1 MKFEIEKSNFK
12 VPDRSTLIRGVQ
24 HINVVKYNDYYKVQL
39 VSDEITWSVRF
50 AKVHDVVVF
59 LSSLKPGFI
68 VANSVCGHDIYAIVP
83 EEGTIFYHY
92 RLPENFEET
101 ITNLKAKGNEFC
113 SSETIKAYSLGTT
126 KERIKADN
134 SDRVCYNET
143 LKKVYPE
150 SKETIS
156 KKENI
161 MNFNI
166 IKGAFT
172 FDKKL
177 AFAVNGKFK
186 YLNDAGQ
193 VSEVLPQFIM
203 IKDIPALVPTIADKI
218 TKGVYYTDGT
228 SLFFAKE
235 DNRVINMETGV
246 VSDILISSIPMTDK
260 VIVYKPLFGNGKFE
274 AKDLIKAQMMQGM
287 SGDNPM
293 AAMMLLGD
301 GDIDFKTMAL
311 MNIAGGNKNG
321 ADFNSLLPLMLLD
334 KGKDSGMEDFIL
346 MQAMAG
352 KGENALLPYLLL
364 KDSKK
369 DEKKDK

>member
-12 VPDRSTLIRGVQ
+12 VPNRSTLIHGVQ
-24 HINVVKYNDYYKVQL
+24 HVNVVKYNDYYKVQL
-39 VSDEITWSVRF
+39 VSDEVTWSVRF
-50 AKVHDVVVF
+50 EKAQDVTAF
-59 LSSLKPGFI
+59 LSSLKPGFT
-68 VANSVCGHDIYAIVP
+68 VVNSVCGHDIYVIKP
-83 EEGTIFYHY
+83 QEGTVFRRYE
-92 RLPENFEET
+92 LPENFEET
-101 ITNLKAKGNEFC
+101 ITNLKAKGNEFY
-113 SSETIKAYSLGTT
+113 SSETIKAYDSGTI
-126 KERIKADN
+126 KEAIK
-134 SDRVCYNET
+134 SCPK
-143 LKKVYPE
+143 L
-150 SKETIS
+150 KETIS

-193 VSEVLPQFIM
+193 VAEVLPQFIM
-203 IKDIPALVPTIADKI
+203 LKDIPALVPTIADKI

-287 SGDNPM
+287 SADNPM

-311 MNIAGGNKNG
+311 MNFAGGNKNG
-321 ADFNSLLPLMLLD
+321 ADFNSLLPLILLD
-334 KGKDSGMEDFIL
+334 KGKDSGMEDLIL

-352 KGENALLPYLLL
+352 KGENSLLPYLLL

>member
-12 VPDRSTLIRGVQ
+12 VPDRSTLIHDVQ
-24 HINVVKYNDYYKVQL
+24 HVNVVKYNDYYKVQL
-39 VSDEITWSVRF
+39 VSDEVTWSIRF
-50 AKVHDVVVF
+50 AKAQDVTVF
-59 LSSLKPGFI
+59 LSSLKPGFA
-68 VANSVCGHDIYAIVP
+68 VVNSVCGHDIYAIKP
-83 EEGTIFYHY
+83 QEGTVFRRYK
-92 RLPENFEET
+92 LPENFEET
-101 ITNLKAKGNEFC
+101 IANLKSKGNEFC
-113 SSETIKAYSLGTT
+113 SSETIKAYSSGTI
-126 KERIKADN
+126 KEAVKDC
-134 SDRVCYNET
+134 SV
-143 LKKVYPE
+143 

-203 IKDIPALVPTIADKI
+203 LKDIPALVPTIADKI

-287 SGDNPM
+287 SADNPM

>member
-12 VPDRSTLIRGVQ
+12 VPDKSTLIHDVK
-24 HINVVKYNDYYKVQL
+24 HVNVVKYNDYYKVQL
-39 VSDEITWSVRF
+39 VSDEVTWSVRF

-59 LSSLKPGFI
+59 LSSLKPGFT
-68 VANSVCGHDIYAIVP
+68 VVNSACGRDIYAIVP
-83 EEGTIFYHY
+83 KEGTIFYHY

-113 SSETIKAYSLGTT
+113 SSETIKASSLGTI
-126 KERIKADN
+126 KEAIKDY
-134 SDRVCYNET
+134 SV
-143 LKKVYPE
+143 

-156 KKENI
+156 KKENT

-177 AFAVNGKFK
+177 AFVVNGKFK

-203 IKDIPALVPTIADKI
+203 LKDIPALVPTIADKI

-287 SGDNPM
+287 SADNPM

>member
-12 VPDRSTLIRGVQ
+12 VPDKSTLIHDVK
-24 HINVVKYNDYYKVQL
+24 HVNVVKYNDYYKVQL
-39 VSDEITWSVRF
+39 VSDEVTWSVRF

-59 LSSLKPGFI
+59 LSSLKPGFT
-68 VANSVCGHDIYAIVP
+68 VVNSACGRDIYAIVP
-83 EEGTIFYHY
+83 KEGTIFYHY

-101 ITNLKAKGNEFC
+101 ITNLKAKGNEFY
-113 SSETIKAYSLGTT
+113 SSETIKAYSSGTV
-126 KERIKADN
+126 KAAIKDY
-134 SDRVCYNET
+134 SV
-143 LKKVYPE
+143 

-156 KKENI
+156 KKENT

-203 IKDIPALVPTIADKI
+203 LKDIPALVPTIADKI

-287 SGDNPM
+287 SADNPM

>member
-12 VPDRSTLIRGVQ
+12 VPDRSTLIHGVK
-24 HINVVKYNDYYKVQL
+24 HVNVVKYNDYYKVQL
-39 VSDEITWSVRF
+39 VSDEVTWSIRF
-50 AKVHDVVVF
+50 AKAQDVTAF
-59 LSSLKPGFI
+59 LSSLKPGFTVVDSI
-68 VANSVCGHDIYAIVP
+68 CGHDIYVIKP
-83 EEGTIFYHY
+83 QEGTVFRRYE
-92 RLPENFEET
+92 LPENFEET
-101 ITNLKAKGNEFC
+101 ITDLKAKGNEFY
-113 SSETIKAYSLGTT
+113 SSETIKAYDSGTI
-126 KERIKADN
+126 KEAIK
-134 SDRVCYNET
+134 SC
-143 LKKVYPE
+143 PE
-150 SKETIS
+150 LKETIS
-156 KKENI
+156 KKENT

-203 IKDIPALVPTIADKI
+203 LKDIPALVPTIADKI

-287 SGDNPM
+287 SADNPM

>member
-12 VPDRSTLIRGVQ
+12 VPDKSTLIHDVK
-24 HINVVKYNDYYKVQL
+24 HVNVVKYNDYYKVQL
-39 VSDEITWSVRF
+39 VSDEVTWSVRF

-59 LSSLKPGFI
+59 LSSLKPGFT
-68 VANSVCGHDIYAIVP
+68 VVNSACGRDIYAIVP
-83 EEGTIFYHY
+83 KEGTIFYHY
-92 RLPENFEET
+92 RLPENFKET
-101 ITNLKAKGNEFC
+101 IANLKSKGNEFC
-113 SSETIKAYSLGTT
+113 SSETIKASSLGTV
-126 KERIKADN
+126 KEAIKDY
-134 SDRVCYNET
+134 SV
-143 LKKVYPE
+143 

-203 IKDIPALVPTIADKI
+203 LKDIPALVPTIADKI

-287 SGDNPM
+287 SADNPM

>member
-12 VPDRSTLIRGVQ
+12 VPDRSTLIHGVK
-24 HINVVKYNDYYKVQL
+24 HVNVVKYNDYYKVQL
-39 VSDEITWSVRF
+39 VSDEVTWSVRF

-59 LSSLKPGFI
+59 LSSLKPGFT
-68 VANSVCGHDIYAIVP
+68 VVNSVCGHDIYAIVP
-83 EEGTIFYHY
+83 KEGTIFYHY

-101 ITNLKAKGNEFC
+101 ITNLKAKGNEFY
-113 SSETIKAYSLGTT
+113 SSETIKAYSSGTV
-126 KERIKADN
+126 KDYSE
-134 SDRVCYNET
+134 
-143 LKKVYPE
+143 P
-150 SKETIS
+150 KETIS
-156 KKENI
+156 KKENT

-193 VSEVLPQFIM
+193 VAEVLPQFIM
-203 IKDIPALVPTIADKI
+203 LKDIPALVPTIAEKI

-287 SGDNPM
+287 SADNPM

-311 MNIAGGNKNG
+311 MNFAGGNKNG

>member
-12 VPDRSTLIRGVQ
+12 VPDRSTLIHDVQ
-24 HINVVKYNDYYKVQL
+24 HVNVVKYNHYYKVQL
-39 VSDEITWSVRF
+39 VSDEVTWSVRF
-50 AKVHDVVVF
+50 AKAQDVTVF
-59 LSSLKPGFI
+59 LSSLKPGFT
-68 VANSVCGHDIYAIVP
+68 VVNSACGHDIYAIVP
-83 EEGTIFYHY
+83 KEGTIFYHY

-101 ITNLKAKGNEFC
+101 ITDLKAKGNEFC
-113 SSETIKAYSLGTT
+113 SSETIKASSLGTV
-126 KERIKADN
+126 KEAIKDY
-134 SDRVCYNET
+134 SV
-143 LKKVYPE
+143 

-156 KKENI
+156 KKENT

-203 IKDIPALVPTIADKI
+203 LKDIPALVPTIADKI

-287 SGDNPM
+287 SADNPM

>member
-12 VPDRSTLIRGVQ
+12 VPDRSTLIHGVK
-24 HINVVKYNDYYKVQL
+24 HVNVVKYNDYYKVQL
-39 VSDEITWSVRF
+39 VSDEVTWSIRF
-50 AKVHDVVVF
+50 TKAQDVTAF
-59 LSSLKPGFI
+59 LSSLKPGFTAVDSI
-68 VANSVCGHDIYAIVP
+68 CGHDIYVIKP
-83 EEGTIFYHY
+83 QEGTVFRRYE
-92 RLPENFEET
+92 LPENFEET
-101 ITNLKAKGNEFC
+101 ITDLKTKGNEFY
-113 SSETIKAYSLGTT
+113 SSETIKAYDSGTI
-126 KERIKADN
+126 KEAIK
-134 SDRVCYNET
+134 SCPK
-143 LKKVYPE
+143 L
-150 SKETIS
+150 KETIS

-203 IKDIPALVPTIADKI
+203 LKDIPALVPTIADKI

-287 SGDNPM
+287 SADNPM

>member
-12 VPDRSTLIRGVQ
+12 VPDKSTLIHDVK
-24 HINVVKYNDYYKVQL
+24 HVNVVKYNDYYKVQL
-39 VSDEITWSVRF
+39 VSDEVNWSVRF

-59 LSSLKPGFI
+59 LSSLKPGFT
-68 VANSVCGHDIYAIVP
+68 VVNSVCGHDIYAIVP
-83 EEGTIFYHY
+83 QEGTVFRRYK
-92 RLPENFEET
+92 LPENFEET

-113 SSETIKAYSLGTT
+113 SSETIKASSLGTV
-126 KERIKADN
+126 KEAIKDY
-134 SDRVCYNET
+134 SV
-143 LKKVYPE
+143 

-193 VSEVLPQFIM
+193 VAEVLPQFIM
-203 IKDIPALVPTIADKI
+203 LKDIPALVPTIADKI

-287 SGDNPM
+287 SADNPM

>member
-12 VPDRSTLIRGVQ
+12 VPDRSTLIHDVQ
-24 HINVVKYNDYYKVQL
+24 HVNVVKYNHYYKVQL
-39 VSDEITWSVRF
+39 VSDEVTWSIRF
-50 AKVHDVVVF
+50 AKAQDVTVF

-68 VANSVCGHDIYAIVP
+68 VIDSVCGHDIYAIKP
-83 EEGTIFYHY
+83 QEGTVFRRYK
-92 RLPENFEET
+92 LPENFEET

-113 SSETIKAYSLGTT
+113 SSETIKASSLGTV
-126 KERIKADN
+126 KEAIKDY
-134 SDRVCYNET
+134 SV
-143 LKKVYPE
+143 

-156 KKENI
+156 KKENT

-203 IKDIPALVPTIADKI
+203 LKDIPALVPTIADKI

-287 SGDNPM
+287 SADNPM

>member
-12 VPDRSTLIRGVQ
+12 VPDRSTLIHGVK
-24 HINVVKYNDYYKVQL
+24 HVNVVKYNDYYKVQL
-39 VSDEITWSVRF
+39 VSDEVTWSIRF
-50 AKVHDVVVF
+50 AKAQDVTAF
-59 LSSLKPGFI
+59 LSSLKPGFT
-68 VANSVCGHDIYAIVP
+68 VVNSVCGHDIYAIVP
-83 EEGTIFYHY
+83 KEGTIFYHY

-101 ITNLKAKGNEFC
+101 ITNLKAKGNEFY
-113 SSETIKAYSLGTT
+113 SSETIKEA
-126 KERIKADN
+126 IK
-134 SDRVCYNET
+134 SCP
-143 LKKVYPE
+143 K

-203 IKDIPALVPTIADKI
+203 LKDIPALVPTIADKI

-260 VIVYKPLFGNGKFE
+260 VIVYKPLFENGKFE

-287 SGDNPM
+287 SADNPM

>member
-12 VPDRSTLIRGVQ
+12 VPDRSTLIHGVQ
-24 HINVVKYNDYYKVQL
+24 HVNVVKYNHYYKVQL
-39 VSDEITWSVRF
+39 VSDEVTWSIRLE
-50 AKVHDVVVF
+50 KNHDVLVF
-59 LSSLKPGFI
+59 LSSLKPGFT
-68 VANSVCGHDIYAIVP
+68 VVNSVCGHDIYAIVP
-83 EEGTIFYHY
+83 KEGTVFYKY

-101 ITNLKAKGNEFC
+101 ITNLKVKGNEFY
-113 SSETIKAYSLGTT
+113 SSETIKAYNSGTI
-126 KERIKADN
+126 KEAIK
-134 SDRVCYNET
+134 SYSET
-143 LKKVYPE
+143 
-150 SKETIS
+150 KETIS

-203 IKDIPALVPTIADKI
+203 LKDIPALVPTIADKI

-287 SGDNPM
+287 SADNPM

>member
-12 VPDRSTLIRGVQ
+12 VPDRSTLIHGVK
-24 HINVVKYNDYYKVQL
+24 HVNVVKYNDYYKVQL
-39 VSDEITWSVRF
+39 VSDEVTWSIRF
-50 AKVHDVVVF
+50 AKVHDVTAF
-59 LSSLKPGFI
+59 LSSLKPGFAVI
-68 VANSVCGHDIYAIVP
+68 DSVCGHDIYAIKQQ
-83 EEGTIFYHY
+83 EGTVFRRYK
-92 RLPENFEET
+92 LPENFEDT
-101 ITNLKAKGNEFC
+101 ITALKAKGKEFY
-113 SSETIKAYSLGTT
+113 SSETIKAYNSGT
-126 KERIKADN
+126 
-134 SDRVCYNET
+134 
-143 LKKVYPE
+143 
-150 SKETIS
+150 KETIS

-203 IKDIPALVPTIADKI
+203 LKDIPALVPTIADKI

-301 GDIDFKTMAL
+301 GDIDLKTMAL

>member
-12 VPDRSTLIRGVQ
+12 VPDKSTLIHDVK
-24 HINVVKYNDYYKVQL
+24 HVNVVKYNDYYKVQL
-39 VSDEITWSVRF
+39 VSDEVTWSVRF

-59 LSSLKPGFI
+59 LSSLKPGFT
-68 VANSVCGHDIYAIVP
+68 VVNSVCGHDIYAIVP
-83 EEGTIFYHY
+83 KEGTIFYHY

-113 SSETIKAYSLGTT
+113 SSETIKASSLGTV
-126 KERIKADN
+126 KEAIKDY
-134 SDRVCYNET
+134 SV
-143 LKKVYPE
+143 

-203 IKDIPALVPTIADKI
+203 LKDIPALVPTIADKI

-287 SGDNPM
+287 SADNPM

>member
-1 MKFEIEKSNFK
+1 MKFEIEKSDFK
-12 VPDRSTLIRGVQ
+12 VPDRLIPICGVK
-24 HINVVKYNDYYKVQL
+24 HFNVVKYNDYYKVQL

-59 LSSLKPGFI
+59 LSSLKPGFT

-101 ITNLKAKGNEFC
+101 ITNLKAKGNEFY

-126 KERIKADN
+126 KERIKTDI
-134 SDRVCYNET
+134 SDRVCYADK
-143 LKKVYPE
+143 LKSYSV

-156 KKENI
+156 KKENT

-274 AKDLIKAQMMQGM
+274 VKDLIKAQMMQGM

-311 MNIAGGNKNG
+311 MNFAGGNKNG
-321 ADFNSLLPLMLLD
+321 ADFNALLPLMLLD
-334 KGKDSGMEDFIL
+334 KDKDSGMEDFIL

>member
-12 VPDRSTLIRGVQ
+12 VPDKSTLIHDVK
-24 HINVVKYNDYYKVQL
+24 HVNVVKYNDYYKVQL
-39 VSDEITWSVRF
+39 VSDEVTWSVRF

-59 LSSLKPGFI
+59 LSSLKPGFT
-68 VANSVCGHDIYAIVP
+68 VVNSACGRDIYAIVP
-83 EEGTIFYHY
+83 KEGTIFYHY

-113 SSETIKAYSLGTT
+113 SSETIKASSLGTV
-126 KERIKADN
+126 KEAIKDY
-134 SDRVCYNET
+134 SET
-143 LKKVYPE
+143 
-150 SKETIS
+150 KETIS
-156 KKENI
+156 KKENT

-193 VSEVLPQFIM
+193 VAEVLPQFIM
-203 IKDIPALVPTIADKI
+203 LKDIPALVPTIADKI

-287 SGDNPM
+287 SADNPM

>member
-1 MKFEIEKSNFK
+1 MKKKKKKSNFK
-12 VPDRSTLIRGVQ
+12 VPDKSTLIHDVK
-24 HINVVKYNDYYKVQL
+24 HVNVVKYNHYYKVQL
-39 VSDEITWSVRF
+39 VSDEVTWSIRF
-50 AKVHDVVVF
+50 AKIHDVTVF
-59 LSSLKPGFI
+59 LSSLKPGFTVI
-68 VANSVCGHDIYAIVP
+68 DSVCGHDIYAIVP
-83 EEGTIFYHY
+83 KEGTIFYHY

-113 SSETIKAYSLGTT
+113 SSETIKASSLGTV
-126 KERIKADN
+126 KEAIKDY
-134 SDRVCYNET
+134 SV
-143 LKKVYPE
+143 

-156 KKENI
+156 KKENT

-203 IKDIPALVPTIADKI
+203 LKDIPALVPTIADKI

-287 SGDNPM
+287 SADNPM

>member
-12 VPDRSTLIRGVQ
+12 VPDKSTLIHDVK
-24 HINVVKYNDYYKVQL
+24 HVNVVKYNDYYKVQL
-39 VSDEITWSVRF
+39 VSDEVTWSVRF

-59 LSSLKPGFI
+59 LSSLKPGFT
-68 VANSVCGHDIYAIVP
+68 VVNSACGRDIYAIVP
-83 EEGTIFYHY
+83 KEGTIFYHY

-101 ITNLKAKGNEFC
+101 ITNLKSKGNEFC
-113 SSETIKAYSLGTT
+113 SSETIKASSLGTV
-126 KERIKADN
+126 KEAIKDY
-134 SDRVCYNET
+134 S
-143 LKKVYPE
+143 E

-156 KKENI
+156 KKENT

-203 IKDIPALVPTIADKI
+203 LKDIPALVPTIADKI

-287 SGDNPM
+287 SADNPM

>member
-12 VPDRSTLIRGVQ
+12 VPDRSTLIHDVQ
-24 HINVVKYNDYYKVQL
+24 HVNVVKYNHYYKVQL
-39 VSDEITWSVRF
+39 VSDEVTWSIRF
-50 AKVHDVVVF
+50 AKAQDVTVF

-68 VANSVCGHDIYAIVP
+68 VINSVCGHDIYAIVP
-83 EEGTIFYHY
+83 QEGTVFRRYK
-92 RLPENFEET
+92 LPENFEET
-101 ITNLKAKGNEFC
+101 IANLKSKGNEFC
-113 SSETIKAYSLGTT
+113 SSETIKASSLGTV
-126 KERIKADN
+126 KEAIKDY
-134 SDRVCYNET
+134 SV
-143 LKKVYPE
+143 

-193 VSEVLPQFIM
+193 VAEVLPQFIM
-203 IKDIPALVPTIADKI
+203 LKDIPALVPTIADKI

>member
-12 VPDRSTLIRGVQ
+12 VPDRSTLIHGVQ
-24 HINVVKYNDYYKVQL
+24 HVNVVKYNHYYKVQL
-39 VSDEITWSVRF
+39 VSDEVTWSIRL
-50 AKVHDVVVF
+50 AKTHDVLAF
-59 LSSLKPGFI
+59 LSSLKPGFT
-68 VANSVCGHDIYAIVP
+68 VVNSVCGHDIYAIVP
-83 EEGTIFYHY
+83 KEGTVFYKY

-101 ITNLKAKGNEFC
+101 ITNLKVKENEFY
-113 SSETIKAYSLGTT
+113 SSETIKAYNSGTI
-126 KERIKADN
+126 KEAIKDY
-134 SDRVCYNET
+134 SVT
-143 LKKVYPE
+143 
-150 SKETIS
+150 KETIS

-203 IKDIPALVPTIADKI
+203 LKDIPALVPTIADKI

-287 SGDNPM
+287 SADNPM

>member
-12 VPDRSTLIRGVQ
+12 VPDRSTLIHGVQ
-24 HINVVKYNDYYKVQL
+24 HVNVVKYNHYYKVQL
-39 VSDEITWSVRF
+39 VSDEVTWSIRL
-50 AKVHDVVVF
+50 AKAHDVTAF
-59 LSSLKPGFI
+59 LSSLKPGFT
-68 VANSVCGHDIYAIVP
+68 VVNSVCGHDIYAIVP
-83 EEGTIFYHY
+83 KEGTVFYKY
-92 RLPENFEET
+92 KLPENFEET
-101 ITNLKAKGNEFC
+101 ITDLKAKGNEFY
-113 SSETIKAYSLGTT
+113 SSETIKAYNSGTI
-126 KERIKADN
+126 KEAIK
-134 SDRVCYNET
+134 SYSET
-143 LKKVYPE
+143 
-150 SKETIS
+150 KETIS

-203 IKDIPALVPTIADKI
+203 LKDIPALVPTIADKI

-287 SGDNPM
+287 SADNPM

-352 KGENALLPYLLL
+352 KGENALLPYLLF

>member
-12 VPDRSTLIRGVQ
+12 VPDRSTLIHGVK
-24 HINVVKYNDYYKVQL
+24 HVNVVKYNDYYKVQL
-39 VSDEITWSVRF
+39 VSDEVTWSIRF
-50 AKVHDVVVF
+50 AKVHDVTAF
-59 LSSLKPGFI
+59 LSSLKPGFAVI
-68 VANSVCGHDIYAIVP
+68 DSVCGHDIYAIKQQ
-83 EEGTIFYHY
+83 EGTVFRRYK
-92 RLPENFEET
+92 LPENFEET
-101 ITNLKAKGNEFC
+101 ITNLKVKENEFY
-113 SSETIKAYSLGTT
+113 SYETIKAYNSGT
-126 KERIKADN
+126 
-134 SDRVCYNET
+134 
-143 LKKVYPE
+143 
-150 SKETIS
+150 KETIS

-203 IKDIPALVPTIADKI
+203 LKDIPALVPTIADKI

-301 GDIDFKTMAL
+301 GDIDLKTMAL

>member
-12 VPDRSTLIRGVQ
+12 VPDRSTLIHGVK
-24 HINVVKYNDYYKVQL
+24 HVNVVKYNDYYKVQL
-39 VSDEITWSVRF
+39 VSDEVTWSVRF
-50 AKVHDVVVF
+50 AKVHDVLTF
-59 LSSLKPGFI
+59 LSSLKPGFTVVDSI
-68 VANSVCGHDIYAIVP
+68 CGHDVYAITP
-83 EEGTIFYHY
+83 KEGTVLYKY

-101 ITNLKAKGNEFC
+101 ITNLKSKGNEFY
-113 SSETIKAYSLGTT
+113 SLETTKAYNSRTIKEAIKDYSET
-126 KERIKADN
+126 
-134 SDRVCYNET
+134 
-143 LKKVYPE
+143 
-150 SKETIS
+150 KETIS
-156 KKENI
+156 KKENT

-203 IKDIPALVPTIADKI
+203 LKDIPALVPTIADKI

-287 SGDNPM
+287 SADNPM

-352 KGENALLPYLLL
+352 KGENSLIPYLLL

>member
-12 VPDRSTLIRGVQ
+12 VPDKSTLIHGVQ
-24 HINVVKYNDYYKVQL
+24 HVNVVKYNDYYKVQL
-39 VSDEITWSVRF
+39 VSDEVTWSVRF

-59 LSSLKPGFI
+59 LSSLKPGFT
-68 VANSVCGHDIYAIVP
+68 VVNSACGRDIYAIVP
-83 EEGTIFYHY
+83 KEGTIFYHY

-101 ITNLKAKGNEFC
+101 ITNLKVKENEFY
-113 SSETIKAYSLGTT
+113 SSETIKAYSSGTV
-126 KERIKADN
+126 KEAIKAY
-134 SDRVCYNET
+134 S
-143 LKKVYPE
+143 E

-156 KKENI
+156 KKENT

-203 IKDIPALVPTIADKI
+203 LKDIPALVPTIADKI

>member
-12 VPDRSTLIRGVQ
+12 VPDRSTLIHGVQ
-24 HINVVKYNDYYKVQL
+24 HVNVVKYNDYYKVQL
-39 VSDEITWSVRF
+39 VSDEVTWSIRL
-50 AKVHDVVVF
+50 AKTHDVLAF
-59 LSSLKPGFI
+59 LSSLKPGFT
-68 VANSVCGHDIYAIVP
+68 VVNSVCGHDIYAIVP
-83 EEGTIFYHY
+83 KEGTVFYKY

-101 ITNLKAKGNEFC
+101 ITNLKVKGNEFY
-113 SSETIKAYSLGTT
+113 SSETIKAYNSGTI
-126 KERIKADN
+126 KEAIK
-134 SDRVCYNET
+134 SYSET
-143 LKKVYPE
+143 
-150 SKETIS
+150 KETIS

-203 IKDIPALVPTIADKI
+203 LKDIPALVPTIADKI

-287 SGDNPM
+287 SADNPM

>member
-12 VPDRSTLIRGVQ
+12 VPDRSTLIHGVK
-24 HINVVKYNDYYKVQL
+24 HVNVVKYNDYYKVQL
-39 VSDEITWSVRF
+39 VSDEVTWSIRL
-50 AKVHDVVVF
+50 AKTHDVLAF
-59 LSSLKPGFI
+59 LSSLKPGFT
-68 VANSVCGHDIYAIVP
+68 VVNSVCGHDIYAIVP
-83 EEGTIFYHY
+83 KEGTVFYKY

-101 ITNLKAKGNEFC
+101 ITNLKVKENEFY
-113 SSETIKAYSLGTT
+113 SSETIKAYNSGTI
-126 KERIKADN
+126 KEAIK
-134 SDRVCYNET
+134 SYSET
-143 LKKVYPE
+143 
-150 SKETIS
+150 KETIS

-203 IKDIPALVPTIADKI
+203 LKDIPALVPTIADKI

-287 SGDNPM
+287 SADNPM

>member
-12 VPDRSTLIRGVQ
+12 VPDRSTLIHDVQ
-24 HINVVKYNDYYKVQL
+24 HVNVVKYNDYYKVQL
-39 VSDEITWSVRF
+39 VSDEVTWSIRF
-50 AKVHDVVVF
+50 AKAQDVTVF
-59 LSSLKPGFI
+59 LSSLKPGFAVI
-68 VANSVCGHDIYAIVP
+68 DSVCGHDIYAIKP
-83 EEGTIFYHY
+83 QEGTVFRRYK
-92 RLPENFEET
+92 LPENFEET
-101 ITNLKAKGNEFC
+101 IANLKSKGNEFC
-113 SSETIKAYSLGTT
+113 SSETIKASSFGTVKEAIKDYS
-126 KERIKADN
+126 
-134 SDRVCYNET
+134 
-143 LKKVYPE
+143 E

-203 IKDIPALVPTIADKI
+203 LKDIPALVPTIADKI

-287 SGDNPM
+287 SADNPM

>member
-12 VPDRSTLIRGVQ
+12 VPDRSTLIHGVQ
-24 HINVVKYNDYYKVQL
+24 HVNVVKYNHYYKVQL
-39 VSDEITWSVRF
+39 VSDEVTWSIRF
-50 AKVHDVVVF
+50 EKAQHVTAF
-59 LSSLKPGFI
+59 LSSLKPGFS
-68 VANSVCGHDIYAIVP
+68 VVNSVCGYDIYAIKP
-83 EEGTIFYHY
+83 QEGTVFRRYK
-92 RLPENFEET
+92 LPENFEET
-101 ITNLKAKGNEFC
+101 IADLKAKGNEFY
-113 SSETIKAYSLGTT
+113 SSEIIKAYDSGTI
-126 KERIKADN
+126 KEAIK
-134 SDRVCYNET
+134 SCPK
-143 LKKVYPE
+143 L
-150 SKETIS
+150 KETIS

-203 IKDIPALVPTIADKI
+203 LKDIPALVPTIADKI

-287 SGDNPM
+287 SADNPM

-321 ADFNSLLPLMLLD
+321 ADFNSLLLLMLLD

>member
-12 VPDRSTLIRGVQ
+12 VPDRSTLIHGVK
-24 HINVVKYNDYYKVQL
+24 HVNVVKYNDYYKVQL
-39 VSDEITWSVRF
+39 VSDEVTWSIRF
-50 AKVHDVVVF
+50 AKAQDVTAF
-59 LSSLKPGFI
+59 LSSLKPGFTVVDSI
-68 VANSVCGHDIYAIVP
+68 CGHDIYVIKP
-83 EEGTIFYHY
+83 QEGTVFRRYE
-92 RLPENFEET
+92 LPENFEEI
-101 ITNLKAKGNEFC
+101 ITDLKAKGNEFY
-113 SSETIKAYSLGTT
+113 SSETIKAYDSGTI
-126 KERIKADN
+126 KEAIK
-134 SDRVCYNET
+134 SCS
-143 LKKVYPE
+143 E
-150 SKETIS
+150 SRETIS

-203 IKDIPALVPTIADKI
+203 LKDIPALVPTIADKI

-287 SGDNPM
+287 SADNPM

>member
-12 VPDRSTLIRGVQ
+12 VPDRSTLIHGVQ
-24 HINVVKYNDYYKVQL
+24 HVNVVKYNHYYKVQL
-39 VSDEITWSVRF
+39 VSDEVTWSIRL
-50 AKVHDVVVF
+50 AKTHDVLAF
-59 LSSLKPGFI
+59 LSSLKPGFT
-68 VANSVCGHDIYAIVP
+68 VVNSVCGHDIYAIVP
-83 EEGTIFYHY
+83 KEGTVFYKY

-101 ITNLKAKGNEFC
+101 ITNLKVKENEFY
-113 SSETIKAYSLGTT
+113 SSETIKAYNSGTI
-126 KERIKADN
+126 KEAIK
-134 SDRVCYNET
+134 SYSET
-143 LKKVYPE
+143 
-150 SKETIS
+150 KETIS

-203 IKDIPALVPTIADKI
+203 LKDIPALVPTIADKI

-287 SGDNPM
+287 SADNPM

>member
-12 VPDRSTLIRGVQ
+12 VPDKSTLIHDVK
-24 HINVVKYNDYYKVQL
+24 HVNVVKYNDYYKVQL
-39 VSDEITWSVRF
+39 VSDEVTWSVRF

-59 LSSLKPGFI
+59 LSSLKPGFT
-68 VANSVCGHDIYAIVP
+68 VVNSACGRDIYAIVP
-83 EEGTIFYHY
+83 KEGTIFYHY

-101 ITNLKAKGNEFC
+101 IANLKSKGNEFC
-113 SSETIKAYSLGTT
+113 SSETIKAYSSGTV
-126 KERIKADN
+126 KKAIKDY
-134 SDRVCYNET
+134 SV
-143 LKKVYPE
+143 

-156 KKENI
+156 KKENT

-203 IKDIPALVPTIADKI
+203 LKDIPALVPTIADKI

>member
-12 VPDRSTLIRGVQ
+12 VPDKSTLIHDVK
-24 HINVVKYNDYYKVQL
+24 HVNVVKYNDYYKVQL
-39 VSDEITWSVRF
+39 VSDEVTWSVRF

-59 LSSLKPGFI
+59 LSSLKPGFT
-68 VANSVCGHDIYAIVP
+68 VVNSACGRDIYAIVP
-83 EEGTIFYHY
+83 KEGTIFYHY

-101 ITNLKAKGNEFC
+101 ITNLKSKGNEFC
-113 SSETIKAYSLGTT
+113 SSETIKASSLGTV
-126 KERIKADN
+126 KEAIKDY
-134 SDRVCYNET
+134 SV
-143 LKKVYPE
+143 

-156 KKENI
+156 KKENT

-203 IKDIPALVPTIADKI
+203 LKDIPALVPTIADKI

>member
-12 VPDRSTLIRGVQ
+12 VPDRSTLIHGVK
-24 HINVVKYNDYYKVQL
+24 HVNVVKYNDYYKVQL
-39 VSDEITWSVRF
+39 VSDEVTWSVRF
-50 AKVHDVVVF
+50 AKAQDVTAF

-68 VANSVCGHDIYAIVP
+68 VIDSVCGHDIYVIKP
-83 EEGTIFYHY
+83 QEGTVFRRYK
-92 RLPENFEET
+92 LPENFEET
-101 ITNLKAKGNEFC
+101 IADLKAKGNEFY
-113 SSETIKAYSLGTT
+113 SSETIKAYDSGTI
-126 KERIKADN
+126 KEAIK
-134 SDRVCYNET
+134 SC
-143 LKKVYPE
+143 PE

-203 IKDIPALVPTIADKI
+203 LKDIPALVPTIADKI

-287 SGDNPM
+287 SADNPM

-352 KGENALLPYLLL
+352 KGENSLLPYLLL

>member
-12 VPDRSTLIRGVQ
+12 VPDRSTLIHGVK
-24 HINVVKYNDYYKVQL
+24 HVNVVKYNHYYKVQL
-39 VSDEITWSVRF
+39 VSDEVTWSIRL
-50 AKVHDVVVF
+50 AKTHDVLVF
-59 LSSLKPGFI
+59 LSSLKPGFT
-68 VANSVCGHDIYAIVP
+68 VVNSVCGHDIYAIVP
-83 EEGTIFYHY
+83 KEGTVLYKY
-92 RLPENFEET
+92 ELPENFEET
-101 ITNLKAKGNEFC
+101 ITNLKVKGNEFY
-113 SSETIKAYSLGTT
+113 SSETIKDYNLGAA
-126 KERIKADN
+126 KERNKADV
-134 SDRVCYNET
+134 SDRVCYADKLKSYSET
-143 LKKVYPE
+143 
-150 SKETIS
+150 KETIS
-156 KKENI
+156 KKENT

-203 IKDIPALVPTIADKI
+203 LKDIPALVPTIADKI

-287 SGDNPM
+287 SADNPM

>member
-12 VPDRSTLIRGVQ
+12 VPDKSTLIHDVK
-24 HINVVKYNDYYKVQL
+24 HVNVVKYNDYYKVQL
-39 VSDEITWSVRF
+39 VSDEVTWSVRF

-59 LSSLKPGFI
+59 LSSLKPGFT
-68 VANSVCGHDIYAIVP
+68 VVNSACGRDIYAIVP
-83 EEGTIFYHY
+83 KEGTIFYHY

-113 SSETIKAYSLGTT
+113 SSETIKASSLGTV
-126 KERIKADN
+126 KEAIKDY
-134 SDRVCYNET
+134 SV
-143 LKKVYPE
+143 

-203 IKDIPALVPTIADKI
+203 LKDIPALVPTIADKI

-287 SGDNPM
+287 SADNPM

>member
-12 VPDRSTLIRGVQ
+12 VPDKSTLIHDVK
-24 HINVVKYNDYYKVQL
+24 HVNVVKYNDYYKVQL
-39 VSDEITWSVRF
+39 VSDEVTWSVRF

-59 LSSLKPGFI
+59 LSSLKPGFT
-68 VANSVCGHDIYAIVP
+68 VVNSACGRDIYAIVP
-83 EEGTIFYHY
+83 KEGTIFYHY

-113 SSETIKAYSLGTT
+113 SSETIKASSLGTI
-126 KERIKADN
+126 KEAIKDY
-134 SDRVCYNET
+134 S
-143 LKKVYPE
+143 E

-156 KKENI
+156 KKENT

-177 AFAVNGKFK
+177 AFVVNGKFK

-203 IKDIPALVPTIADKI
+203 LKDIPALVPTIADKI

-287 SGDNPM
+287 SADNPM

>member
-12 VPDRSTLIRGVQ
+12 VPDRSTLIHDVK
-24 HINVVKYNDYYKVQL
+24 HVNVVKYNHYYKVQL
-39 VSDEITWSVRF
+39 VSDEVTWSVRF

-59 LSSLKPGFI
+59 LSSLKPGFT
-68 VANSVCGHDIYAIVP
+68 VVNSACGRDIYAIVP
-83 EEGTIFYHY
+83 KEGTIFYHY

-101 ITNLKAKGNEFC
+101 ITNLKAKGNEFY
-113 SSETIKAYSLGTT
+113 SSETIKAYSSGTV
-126 KERIKADN
+126 KEAIKAY
-134 SDRVCYNET
+134 S
-143 LKKVYPE
+143 E

-156 KKENI
+156 KKENT

-203 IKDIPALVPTIADKI
+203 LKDIPALVPTIADKI

>member
-12 VPDRSTLIRGVQ
+12 VPDKSTLIHDVK
-24 HINVVKYNDYYKVQL
+24 HVNVVKYNDYYKVQL
-39 VSDEITWSVRF
+39 VSDEVTWSVRF

-59 LSSLKPGFI
+59 LSSLKPGFT
-68 VANSVCGHDIYAIVP
+68 VVNSACGRDIYAIVP
-83 EEGTIFYHY
+83 KEGTIFYHY

-113 SSETIKAYSLGTT
+113 SSETIKASSLGTV
-126 KERIKADN
+126 KEAIKDY
-134 SDRVCYNET
+134 S
-143 LKKVYPE
+143 E

-156 KKENI
+156 KKENT

-203 IKDIPALVPTIADKI
+203 LKDIPALVPTIADKI

-287 SGDNPM
+287 SADNPM

>member
-12 VPDRSTLIRGVQ
+12 VPDKSTLIHDVK
-24 HINVVKYNDYYKVQL
+24 HVNVVKYNDYYKVQL
-39 VSDEITWSVRF
+39 VSDEVTWSVRF

-59 LSSLKPGFI
+59 LSSLKPGFT
-68 VANSVCGHDIYAIVP
+68 VVNSACGRDIYAIVP
-83 EEGTIFYHY
+83 KEGTIFYHY

-113 SSETIKAYSLGTT
+113 SSETIKASSLGTV
-126 KERIKADN
+126 KEAIKDY
-134 SDRVCYNET
+134 SET
-143 LKKVYPE
+143 
-150 SKETIS
+150 KETIS
-156 KKENI
+156 KKENT

-193 VSEVLPQFIM
+193 VAEVLPQFIM
-203 IKDIPALVPTIADKI
+203 LKDIPALVPTIADKI

-260 VIVYKPLFGNGKFE
+260 VIVYKPLFENGKFE